1 MSLITFNDICIDSQ
15 YSEVTHRS
23 NVDLTTNLGSPDFNI
38 KFPVISANM
47 PDITEHKMATE
58 MFLNGGLG
66 IIHRFMSIEENVNQ
80 FNLAIH
86 GMNIE
91 STRIL
96 NFNKYSVGVSVGVND
111 SERERFTK
119 LYEAGARLFCI
130 DIAHGHTIMM
140 KNMIKWIKSQA
151 SDVVIIA
158 GNIATKEAALD
169 LIEWGAT
176 TLKAGIGPGLVCRT
190 RSNTGVGKPQFS
202 ALQEVY
208 EVTKNSTIKIISDG
222 GIKTA
227 GDIAKA
233 LIYADAVMVGAV
245 LAGTTET
252 PGFVYATEGTD
263 LTNRTYYKSYGGSAS
278 AENKVKSGQVNRFV
292 EGEMKRIPFKG
303 HAKYLLRE
311 IKDGLQSSL
320 SYTGAMNLLE
330 YKKKVKWYNISGAGR
345 TESKL

>member
-23 NVDLTTNLGSPDFNI
+23 NIDLTTNLGRQDINI

-47 PDITEHKMATE
+47 PDITEHKMAIE

-66 IIHRFMSIEENVNQ
+66 IIHRFMSIDENVNQ
-80 FNLAIH
+80 FNLAMH
-86 GMNIE
+86 GIKE
-91 STRIL
+91 SAQ
-96 NFNKYSVGVSVGVND
+96 NFNNYSVGVSVGVND
-111 SERERFTK
+111 SEKERFTK
-119 LYEAGARLFCI
+119 LYEAGSRLFCI

-140 KNMIKWIKSQA
+140 RNMIQWIKSQA

-176 TLKAGIGPGLVCRT
+176 TLKVGIGPGLVCRT

-202 ALQEVY
+202 ALQEIY

-227 GDIAKA
+227 GDVAKA

-320 SYTGAMNLLE
+320 SYTGAINLNE
-330 YKKKVKWYNISGAGR
+330 YKRKVKWYNISGAGR
-345 TESKL
+345 VESKL